1 MNILS
6 LYLILQPRYFIFL
19 SGLLYVISIFAAGD
33 AFAQSTTSEAESSI
47 SQSNEPA
54 KRRRRSRPTFAGR
67 KVQKEAVVPNGDNE
81 VITDIRVQYV
91 DKDGNLVKGK
101 TNPDVIKREFTLQSG
116 DNYDSQVAKKGLTNV
131 LDLEIINRASLI
143 LEPVEKD
150 SAIMIVTVEEAG
162 RLLVGF
168 GLTLPPPTALQ
179 GLVRPITVNA
189 INDSAD
195 GFGAGVRVGLSNIG
209 GNNQK
214 VTLGVEGGTEKF
226 GLDLGYRK
234 FFRHDRGIGVNFFT
248 RRGIE
253 PEFDDGDRDVNL
265 KNQNDPWVH
274 RLGGGIEYFR
284 PIAKDFDGA
293 IGLTYR
299 KVSVRDAAFSDDIE
313 SEDELGNSLTVDEDG
328 QDDLLTLN
336 FAAVLDKRDDFQN
349 PTRGYQLE
357 FGSDQYFPIG
367 EAEIVA
373 NRLAANYTQY
383 LPLRLFGFGE
393 GARTLVLNF
402 QGGTILGDAIPYD
415 AFILGGSSSVRG
427 YDTSEISTSRSFV
440 QASAEYRYPI
450 SSFDAFKYQFNLG
463 GTVFIDYAT
472 DLGSADAVI
481 GQPAK
486 VRERPGDGF
495 GYGLGLRTQTPI
507 GTVRTE
513 FALNDEGDT
522 EFIFAVGDRF

>member
-1 MNILS
+1 M
-6 LYLILQPRYFIFL
+6 YLILQPKYFIFL
-19 SGLLYVISIFAAGD
+19 SGWLYAVSLFAPNNAV
-33 AFAQSTTSEAESSI
+33 AQSIGSDELNI
-47 SQSNEPA
+47 SQSSQPV
-54 KRRRRSRPTFAGR
+54 KRRPRRTPVFAGQ
-67 KVQKEAVVPNGDNE
+67 KVRKEAVVPAGDNE
-81 VITDIRVQYV
+81 VITDVRVQYV
-91 DKDGNLVKGK
+91 DRDGNLTTGK
-101 TNPDVIKREFTLQSG
+101 TNPDVITREFTLQPG
-116 DNYDSQVAKKGLTNV
+116 DNYDPQIAKQGLTNV
-131 LDLEIINRASLI
+131 LDLEIIDRASLI
-143 LEPVEKD
+143 LEPAAEDRAV
-150 SAIMIVTVEEAG
+150 MVVTVEEASS
-162 RLLVGF
+162 LSIGF

-179 GLVRPITVNA
+179 GPVRPITVNA
-189 INDSAD
+189 INDSAG

-209 GNNQK
+209 GNNQT
-214 VTLGVEGGTEKF
+214 VTLGVEGGSEKF

-253 PEFDDGDRDVNL
+253 PEFDDGDRDVDLDNGD
-265 KNQNDPWVH
+265 DPWVH
-274 RLGGGIEYFR
+274 RLGGGIEYFQ
-284 PIAKDFDGA
+284 PLAKDFEGA
-293 IGLTYR
+293 FGLTYQ
-299 KVSVRDAAFSDDIE
+299 KVSVRDGAFSDDIE
-313 SEDELGNSLTVDEDG
+313 SQDEFGNSLTIDEDG
-328 QDDLLTLN
+328 QDDVLTLN
-336 FAAVLDKRDDFQN
+336 FAAVLDKRDNAQN

-367 EAEIVA
+367 DAEITA

-383 LPLRLFGFGE
+383 LPLRLFGFSE
-393 GARTLVLNF
+393 GARTLVLNL

-427 YDTSEISTSRSFV
+427 YDTSEVSTSRSFI

-450 SSFDAFKYQFNLG
+450 SSFNAFNNQFEVG

-481 GQPAK
+481 GQPAV
-486 VRERPGDGF
+486 VRDRPGDGF

-513 FALNDEGDT
+513 FALNDEGEA